1 MKNIFLI
8 FLLFLSIILKSQVM
22 WQVKS
27 NVSTKWYLQEN
38 DEFNEEG
45 LNTSLWKTGY
55 PWGNYVYNID
65 LLYKAENVVFENGA
79 LSLITKKPQQQQVII
94 GEYIDTEYLKKKNKF
109 PNEKGEFTYDYSGG
123 AISSI
128 KQYKYGYFEIR
139 FKANEEKGIW
149 PAFWLYGG
157 NPNEE
162 IDFYEGKGERENQIH
177 LDVHCPKGCEDYK
190 GGFLNLKKNW
200 GAWVKTKQSLAKDW
214 NIISGEWQPNYVKF
228 FFNGQPIGYY
238 EGEFTTAQNLII
250 NSAVAKNKEAFNPG
264 PDEKT
269 KFPNSFLVDYIRI
282 WSQEDTIDRLKDR
295 YKLFENTAKTIN
307 SNNLY
312 DTQPKSK
319 VNFIYNKKELNQE
332 QGCITLLPVFY
343 NKYSVSLAGKNL
355 GKIQIDV
362 VDLKDNKVAGCAIEN
377 SEYYILDLSTLPTGG
392 YKIKINVLNQLL
404 VHEIPVINPIRIG
417 EEH

>member
-1 MKNIFLI
+1 MKNIFII
-8 FLLFLSIILKSQVM
+8 FLLFISIILQSQVM

-27 NVSTKWYLQEN
+27 NFSKKWFLQEN
-38 DEFNEEG
+38 DEFNDDG

-55 PWGNYVYNID
+55 PWGNYVYNLD
-65 LLYKAENVVFENGA
+65 LLYKSENVVFENGT
-79 LSLITKKPQQQQVII
+79 LSLITKKPEKPLVII
-94 GEYIDTEYLKKKNKF
+94 GEYIDTEFLKKKNKF
-109 PNEKGEFTYDYSGG
+109 PNEKGEFFYNYSGG
-123 AISSI
+123 AISSL

-157 NPNEE
+157 GPNEE

-200 GAWVKTKQSLAKDW
+200 GAWVKTKESLANDW

-228 FFNGQPIGYY
+228 FLNGQPIGYF
-238 EGEFTTAQNLII
+238 EGEFKTAQNLII

-269 KFPNSFLVDYIRI
+269 KFPNSFLVDYVRI
-282 WSQEDTIDRLKDR
+282 WSQEDTIDRLKDK
-295 YKLFENTAKTIN
+295 YKLFENTSKTIS

-312 DTQPKSK
+312 NTQPKSK
-319 VNFIYNKKELNQE
+319 VNFIYDKKELNQE
-332 QGCITLLPVFY
+332 EGFITLLPVFY
-343 NKYSVSLAGKNL
+343 NKYSLSMAGNNL
-355 GKIQIDV
+355 GKIQVDIF
-362 VDLKDNKVAGCAIEN
+362 DLKDNKVAGYAIEN
-377 SEYYILDLSTLPTGG
+377 TEYYILDLSTLQTGG
-392 YKIKINVLNQLL
+392 YKIKINVLNQELI
-404 VHEIPVINPIRIG
+404 HEIPVINPAKIG
-417 EEH
+417 EER